1 MRGERELTQFITG
14 DVSYFERSTMGA
26 MIDQLNSRAYG
37 GRPCEKCEGVGVLDE
52 PWELTRNCH
61 GEKIDP
67 VQVPTGK
74 ECPVCRGVGYTPM
87 RLKHSAFALTC
98 KPGHS
103 SDRRAK
109 EPPPD
114 EVLCRYA
121 RVTRRLVAMGPRL
134 SVALLA
140 AFGDAGEANAAD
152 GCRGRSWA
160 ASPLTRAGRRLV
172 SQLRE
177 HSRADTIDAW
187 RGVEA
192 MTAIARDD
200 AAHPIK
206 ARTELL
212 AQAAKQAES
221 LVTEAIAAW
230 EALP

>member
-1 MRGERELTQFITG
+1 MLGERELTQFLTSDI
-14 DVSYFERSTMGA
+14 SYFERSTMGS

-37 GRPCEKCEGVGVLDE
+37 GRVCERCGGFGILDE
-52 PWELTRNCH
+52 PWELDRNCH

-67 VQVPTGK
+67 IQIPTGK
-74 ECPVCRGVGYTPM
+74 ECPACRGIGYTKM
-87 RLKHSAFALTC
+87 RLRISPFAETC
-98 KPGHS
+98 RPGHA
-103 SDRRAK
+103 SDRHVK

-134 SVALLA
+134 SSALLA
-140 AFGDAGEANAAD
+140 AYGDAGEAHAAD

-160 ASPLTRAGRRLV
+160 ASPLTKAGRKLV
-172 SQLRE
+172 AQLRE
-177 HSRADTIDAW
+177 HTKAGTIDAW
-187 RGVEA
+187 RGVDA

-212 AQAAKQAES
+212 ARAVIQAEA
-221 LVTEAIAAW
+221 LVAEAIRAW
-230 EALP
+230 EANQ